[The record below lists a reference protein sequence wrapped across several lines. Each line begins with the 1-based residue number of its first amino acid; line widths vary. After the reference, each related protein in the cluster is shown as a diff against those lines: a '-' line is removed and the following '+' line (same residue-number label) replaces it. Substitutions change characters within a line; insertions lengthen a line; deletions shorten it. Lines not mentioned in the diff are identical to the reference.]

1 MVNLNQEVVR
11 FLTLKLF
18 WSEAEDILLNRY
30 AMQTQY
36 LLLPGHP
43 GHHFDLHV
51 ADSLGTSNIFS
62 DSYYDFKYKKHCYS
76 LKTKG
81 DK

>member
-36 LLLPGHP
+36 LL
-43 GHHFDLHV
+43 
-51 ADSLGTSNIFS
+51 SLGTSNIFS